1 MPRVLVTPSGLL
13 INADF
18 QLFMKFVDHF
28 VDLKLKNW
36 AILSVFYSGE
46 FDFTKIKILETSGYT
61 NGAEL

>member
-28 VDLKLKNW
+28 VDLKSKNS
-36 AILSVFYSGE
+36 AILTSFYRGE
-46 FDFTKIKILETSGYT
+46 FNFTKIWYSFMSSNSILYRI
-61 NGAEL
+61 